1 MTNAIGTIYILQ
13 VVTRLFVGE
22 VVHVAQAVVEAT
34 VIMCSLKGSVNKRG
48 DYVPTVLSNYS
59 LESI

>member
-1 MTNAIGTIYILQ
+1 MTNAIGTVYILQ

-48 DYVPTVLSNYS
+48 DYAPTVFN
-59 LESI
+59 

>member
-1 MTNAIGTIYILQ
+1 MTNAIGTVYILQ
-13 VVTRLFVGE
+13 VVTRLFVGGE

-48 DYVPTVLSNYS
+48 DYAPTVFN
-59 LESI
+59 